1 LKPLQTLYL
10 EAFALTFTQNL
21 ISKMDNYVI
30 DLVKITVVAFF
41 GWLGLQ
47 IDVVPIAI
55 YALLWMLESFTQMLK
70 NIVVFRKLDF
80 WQWILRTLRHLS
92 VLIIPLV
99 IVLMV
104 KSVGQE
110 YSTLYK
116 SSIFMIT
123 FYISLTTIGNV
134 VSMFTGQE
142 YKFESIIVNWFN
154 KLSKIKENETK

>member
-1 LKPLQTLYL
+1 
-10 EAFALTFTQNL
+10 
-21 ISKMDNYVI
+21 MDNYII
-30 DLVKITVVAFF
+30 DLVKISVVAFF

-70 NIVVFRKLDF
+70 NIVVFRKLDL
-80 WQWILRTLRHLS
+80 WQWIFRSIKHLS

-110 YSTLYK
+110 YQTLYK

-134 VSMFTGQE
+134 VTMFTGKE
-142 YKFESIIVNWFN
+142 YRFESVIVNWFN
-154 KLSKIKENETK
+154 RLSNLKQNGN

>member
-1 LKPLQTLYL
+1 MCSEQ
-10 EAFALTFTQNL
+10 FVLTFTRNL
-21 ISKMDNYVI
+21 ISKMDNYII
-30 DLVKITVVAFF
+30 DLVKISVVAFF

-70 NIVVFRKLDF
+70 NIVVFRKLDL
-80 WQWILRTLRHLS
+80 WQWIFRSIKHLS

-110 YSTLYK
+110 YQTLYK

-134 VSMFTGQE
+134 VTMFTGKE
-142 YKFESIIVNWFN
+142 YRFESVIVNWFN
-154 KLSKIKENETK
+154 RLSNLKQNETK

>member
-1 LKPLQTLYL
+1 
-10 EAFALTFTQNL
+10 
-21 ISKMDNYVI
+21 MDNYII
-30 DLVKITVVAFF
+30 DLVKISVVAFF

-70 NIVVFRKLDF
+70 NIVVFRKLDL
-80 WQWILRTLRHLS
+80 WQWIFRSIKHLS

-110 YSTLYK
+110 YQTLYK

-134 VSMFTGQE
+134 VTMFTGKE
-142 YKFESIIVNWFN
+142 YRFESVIVNWFN
-154 KLSKIKENETK
+154 RLSNLKQNETK

>member
-1 LKPLQTLYL
+1 MLNLTL
-10 EAFALTFTQNL
+10 
-21 ISKMDNYVI
+21 KMDNYIV
-30 DLVKITVVAFF
+30 DLVKISVVAFF

-55 YALLWMLESFTQMLK
+55 YALLWMLESFTQMMK
-70 NIVVFRKLDF
+70 NIVVFRKLDL
-80 WQWILRTLRHLS
+80 WQWILRLIKHLS

-110 YSTLYK
+110 YQTLYK

-134 VSMFTGQE
+134 VTMFTGKE
-142 YKFESIIVNWFN
+142 YRFESVIFNWFN
-154 KLSKIKENETK
+154 RLSNLKQNGN

>member
-1 LKPLQTLYL
+1 
-10 EAFALTFTQNL
+10 
-21 ISKMDNYVI
+21 MDNYIV
-30 DLVKITVVAFF
+30 DLVKISVVAFF

-55 YALLWMLESFTQMLK
+55 YALLWMLESFTQMMK
-70 NIVVFRKLDF
+70 NIVVFRKLDL
-80 WQWILRTLRHLS
+80 WQWILRLIKHLS

-110 YSTLYK
+110 YQTLYK

-134 VSMFTGQE
+134 VTMFTGKE
-142 YKFESIIVNWFN
+142 YRFESVIFNWFN
-154 KLSKIKENETK
+154 RLSNLKQNGN

>member
-1 LKPLQTLYL
+1 
-10 EAFALTFTQNL
+10 
-21 ISKMDNYVI
+21 MDNYII
-30 DLVKITVVAFF
+30 DLIKISIVAFF

-70 NIVVFRKLDF
+70 NIVVFRKLHL
-80 WQWILRTLRHLS
+80 WQWIFRSIKHLS

-110 YSTLYK
+110 YQTLYK

-123 FYISLTTIGNV
+123 FYISLTTIGNIV
-134 VSMFTGQE
+134 TMFTGQE
-142 YKFESIIVNWFN
+142 YRFESVIVNWFN
-154 KLSKIKENETK
+154 RLSNLKQNEN